1 MARKSSSRSNISSG
15 LRGSDYGIAD
25 FQNIWAWSLLF
36 IFLLCVS
43 SKWGGEVTSQPF
55 HPLGSALVS
64 IQLATIKKKK
74 LSKVTLNCW
83 NIKPFETFKS
93 RLIALMSFNRKDVFV
108 HSPVLKEF
116 SSYLFSNV
124 FMCERVEYLFSGL
137 PLYIHWKPN
146 YCFSFSFCWI
156 TYKICWADVY
166 ALNLVACCE
175 LRERS

>member
-1 MARKSSSRSNISSG
+1 MA
-15 LRGSDYGIAD
+15 LLIAKIYELGNC
-25 FQNIWAWSLLF
+25 FLYFCCALAQN
-36 IFLLCVS
+36 
-43 SKWGGEVTSQPF
+43 WGGGVTSQSF
-55 HPLGSALVS
+55 HPPGSLLVS
-64 IQLATIKKKK
+64 IQLATIKNKK

-83 NIKPFETFKS
+83 NIKRFETFKS
-93 RLIALMSFNRKDVFV
+93 RLVALMFFDRKYVFV
-108 HSPVLKEF
+108 HSPVLKKF

-124 FMCERVEYLFSGL
+124 FMCERVEYLFSRL

>member
-1 MARKSSSRSNISSG
+1 MARKSSSRSYISSD
-15 LRGSDYGIAD
+15 LRASDYGISNC
-25 FQNIWAWSLLF
+25 QNIWAGSLLL

-43 SKWGGEVTSQPF
+43 SKWGGGGVTSQSF
-55 HPLGSALVS
+55 HPPGSLLVS

-93 RLIALMSFNRKDVFV
+93 RLVALMFFDRKYVFV

-137 PLYIHWKPN
+137 PLYNHSKTKLLFFFFILLDYLQDMLSW
-146 YCFSFSFCWI
+146 CVCI
-156 TYKICWADVY
+156 ELGCMLWA
-166 ALNLVACCE
+166 
-175 LRERS
+175 

>member
-1 MARKSSSRSNISSG
+1 MA
-15 LRGSDYGIAD
+15 LLIAKIYELGAC
-25 FQNIWAWSLLF
+25 FLYFCCVLAQNGGG
-36 IFLLCVS
+36 
-43 SKWGGEVTSQPF
+43 GGEVTSQPF

-93 RLIALMSFNRKDVFV
+93 RLIALTSFNRKYVFV

-156 TYKICWADVY
+156 TYKIYWAYMY
-166 ALNLVACCE
+166 ALNIVACCE